1 MRSTFTKSRS
11 ARQRA
16 ASSLAGELLPFRHT
30 RGVRCCLSPTA
41 CASCC
46 LSPTPRTHLLP
57 PTHLPLTRRSPAS
70 HLPVSHLAP
79 LHLPPLT
86 ASHLPPLPA
95 SHLPVSHHRTSPPP
109 PSTHLST
116 TASHLPD
123 AALAQQHG
131 DQAQVADRIH
141 GTRAV
146 RRGREPATSSHTVVR
161 AALCRQQH
169 LHPRAL
175 QDTAVRCRVSSSR
188 LRRRPAL
195 ASGSTTRPPLPRPWA
210 RALPLLLGSGPSP
223 FEATRQ
229 PSEGRPLMLRV
240 CAPTRLQV
248 HCAAR
253 PAEVERAWQGPR
265 RRGAVRGGALG
276 ERTRRGVDLLGR
288 RGGARVRRRAR
299 EAERVRPSRRTQ
311 RGGAV

>member
-1 MRSTFTKSRS
+1 MR
-11 ARQRA
+11 
-16 ASSLAGELLPFRHT
+16 ELLPFTCRLAPASYRHSPASHPPLT
-30 RGVRCCLSPTA
+30 CLSPT
-41 CASCC
+41 C
-46 LSPTPRTHLLP
+46 LSPSTTP
-57 PTHLPLTRRSPAS
+57 PTASPRLSPPLTYHLCLPLTYLS
-70 HLPVSHLAP
+70 
-79 LHLPPLT
+79 LT
-86 ASHLPPLPA
+86 TA
-95 SHLPVSHHRTSPPP
+95 SHHRTSPPP

-210 RALPLLLGSGPSP
+210 RALPLLLGSSGPSP

-229 PSEGRPLMLRV
+229 PSEGRPPMLRV
-240 CAPTRLQV
+240 CAPTHLQV
-248 HCAAR
+248 YCATR
-253 PAEVERAWQGPR
+253 PAEVERAGQGPR